1 MITAVIF
8 DLDGLLADTEPLQM
22 QAYQQALLTHGVMLT
37 DDEYAQHWIRA
48 GLGIDQFVANRRLSI
63 VPALVRQQKA
73 QRYQALLET
82 SLRPMPGALNLL
94 ERLHRRKRLAVAS
107 ASFRDNVEQILQR
120 LDFARYLDAVVAGED
135 VEHGKPAPDIF
146 LDAARRLEVEPF
158 ECVVIEDAEK
168 GILAAKH
175 AGMKSIAVPNR
186 HTQDNDFPA
195 ASYVVKSLSE
205 VENLLELL

>member
-1 MITAVIF
+1 MISTIIF

-22 QAYQQALLTHGVMLT
+22 QAYQQALLTHGITLT

-48 GLGIDQFVANRRLSI
+48 GLGIDQFVANRQLPI

-73 QRYQALLET
+73 QRYQALLDT
-82 SLRPMPGALNLL
+82 SLRPMPGALQLL
-94 ERLHRRKRLAVAS
+94 KRLHRRKRLAVAS
-107 ASFRDNVEQILQR
+107 ASFRNNVEHILHR
-120 LDFARYLDAVVAGED
+120 LDFARYLDVVVTGED
-135 VEHGKPAPDIF
+135 VQHGKPAPDIF
-146 LDAARRLEVEPF
+146 LYAARRLEVKPS

-186 HTQDNDFPA
+186 HTQDNDFSA
-195 ASYVVKSLSE
+195 ASYVVNSLLE
-205 VENLLELL
+205 VESLLESL